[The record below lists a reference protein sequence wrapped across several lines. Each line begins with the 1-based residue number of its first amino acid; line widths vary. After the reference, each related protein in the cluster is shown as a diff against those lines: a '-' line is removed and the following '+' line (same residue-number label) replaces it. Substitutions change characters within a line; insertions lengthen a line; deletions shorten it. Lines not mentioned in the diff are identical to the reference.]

1 MFYFPF
7 FESSFYTVN
16 NDIYIYIYVMHLSQV
31 TCKNKDLQ

>member
-16 NDIYIYIYVMHLSQV
+16 NDIYIYIYMCVCYAPITGYV
-31 TCKNKDLQ
+31 